1 MAPADTP
8 LPPRSWTRTPRH
20 RKRQVLPS
28 VSCNLHLC
36 AAVSHTPH
44 TCPGSKDQTSNS
56 KSFNHPQERS
66 HKSAFSF
73 HRLYPRQ
80 GIPAFK
86 STLQRLLLAKD
97 SVSVSFLL
105 TAPGRSTTFYKLGSE
120 YLKLCSLGAGSR
132 SKINSIK
139 KKNVLVI
146 SEEEQD
152 TRGDAGMNGDT

>member
-1 MAPADTP
+1 M
-8 LPPRSWTRTPRH
+8 PPHS
-20 RKRQVLPS
+20 KRQVLPR

-36 AAVSHTPH
+36 AAVSHTLH
-44 TCPGSKDQTSNS
+44 TCRGSKDQSSNS

-66 HKSAFSF
+66 HKNAFSF
-73 HRLYPRQ
+73 HRVYPRQ

-97 SVSVSFLL
+97 SFSVSSLL
-105 TAPGRSTTFYKLGSE
+105 TAPGRSTTFYKLGSD

-146 SEEEQD
+146 SEEGQH
-152 TRGDAGMNGDT
+152 TRGDAGMNGHT